1 MSIIKDLVY
10 FFINSILNRIPSR
23 NVRMIFY
30 YFLSNGKISISS
42 KIGFGVKF
50 LDIRNIS
57 IGDHTNINWG
67 SVIDGRGGKILIGS
81 NVDIAPQ
88 VNIWTLEHEPDDAFF
103 QSRFKSVFIHENVW
117 IANRA
122 IILPG
127 VSIGKFAVVASGSV
141 VKGEIPE
148 NTIVAG
154 VPARK
159 IGVRNVFVSYK
170 LAPLRRFR

>member
-1 MSIIKDLVY
+1 MYLIKDLVY
-10 FFINSILNRIPSR
+10 LFINQILNRIPSR
-23 NVRMIFY
+23 RVRMLFY
-30 YFLSNGKISISS
+30 YFLSRGNISISS
-42 KIGFGVKF
+42 KIGLGVKL

-57 IGDHTNINWG
+57 IGEHTNINWG
-67 SVIDGRGGKILIGS
+67 SVIDGRGGKIVIAR

-88 VNIWTLEHEPDDAFF
+88 VNIWTLEHDPNSDCFE
-103 QSRFKSVFIHENVW
+103 SRYRDVIIHDNVW

-127 VSIGKFAVVASGSV
+127 VCLGKFAVVASGSI
-141 VKGEIPE
+141 VKGEIAE

-159 IGVRNVFVSYK
+159 IGTRSVSTSYA
-170 LAPLRRFR
+170 LLPLRRFR